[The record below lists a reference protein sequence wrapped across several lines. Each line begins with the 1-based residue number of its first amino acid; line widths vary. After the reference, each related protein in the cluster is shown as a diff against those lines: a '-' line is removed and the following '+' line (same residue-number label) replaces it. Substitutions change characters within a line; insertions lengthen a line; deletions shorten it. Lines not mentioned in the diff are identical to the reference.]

1 MVSLKAAPKFHQI
14 SSYVANPF
22 RAQLLWGKY
31 LGSGVAGT
39 GLRAADVWLGNRYYQ
54 ETIIRHVG
62 SKTSTGQ
69 IFVSL
74 EVHTH
79 FQFGQWSIPI
89 FEILLKILKSP
100 KCISYKIIS
109 YHTHTYI
116 YIYICR
122 YYDKY
127 IIYINPI
134 ISNFLRRNPLVF
146 RWWCQESIPG
156 AHRYWRWAHLPPPH
170 RAKWCSPD
178 AHLLWDGDPNAKPKR
193 ATGIPNIIRLVWG
206 ILVGGNYSLDM
217 FIPSNQILYRFGDV
231 LHIFA

>member
-1 MVSLKAAPKFHQI
+1 MPNVPFARSANGPVALATALPTFAPEASTEQWRDCVLCSPMVSLKAAPKFHQI

-31 LGSGVAGT
+31 LGSVFSVT
-39 GLRAADVWLGNRYYQ
+39 VLRSADVCLGNRYYQ

-109 YHTHTYI
+109 YHTQT

-122 YYDKY
+122 YYD
-127 IIYINPI
+127 I
-134 ISNFLRRNPLVF
+134 
-146 RWWCQESIPG
+146 
-156 AHRYWRWAHLPPPH
+156 H
-170 RAKWCSPD
+170 
-178 AHLLWDGDPNAKPKR
+178 
-193 ATGIPNIIRLVWG
+193 NI
-206 ILVGGNYSLDM
+206 
-217 FIPSNQILYRFGDV
+217 
-231 LHIFA
+231 H